1 MSSALALANNNSA
14 LLSYL
19 QGSAPETSPF
29 TYGLTRNVGSYHRQ
43 KKVSVVKTGVAFSSE
58 VRFEL
63 PRWGVMKNLTLR
75 AAITM
80 ASGADTYYFGVLSGI
95 IAKAEIK
102 ARDKV
107 IATIYPETIV
117 DWVKS
122 QPDQAYKMWTD
133 PDHMSLK
140 SNYSAAE
147 YLFDMP
153 LPFSFTERIN
163 TAIMARFAEPLEL
176 VITTPTSTT
185 GISAAPT
192 NVDLTLKLD
201 YLHPGENTLENMKKS
216 SKDAGPKGIP
226 RLQYSTYKENDTSIA
241 ASAAANT
248 DLAITL
254 NCKNPVF
261 RTLIYAHYTGT
272 GDRLQASN
280 IINRI
285 RLQAAGEDLMDFT
298 AAELRQDMVS
308 GPFGD
313 YHLEDD
319 QYSVHS
325 SYDAINQ
332 NASVDVQY
340 NAAASI
346 TTDVNGTQTLI
357 PVTTGKGTEYTVGK
371 WVVINGGTSSDDISL
386 HGVFEVKAT
395 AANSITVDRPF
406 VAAVTPST
414 SVQITELSWDISGQ
428 NTQLK
433 VLDTSKFR
441 VGDIVELNN
450 NCSVSGLS
458 AGVRLQVASIDSA
471 TTLSVGGKHL
481 WKAQYQSPVVPSGTL
496 EKVNSA
502 SDSRNYHDVFVL
514 NHNLTKSG
522 LDQSG
527 FKSLSALP
535 NPQLIISHD
544 ANDAFA
550 VKVSVFHYYNTIE
563 STSGENGQL
572 TIRVLT

>member
-192 NVDLTLKLD
+192 NVDLTLKLV
-201 YLHPGENTLENMKKS
+201 LV
-216 SKDAGPKGIP
+216 GIWSLDP
-226 RLQYSTYKENDTSIA
+226 PDSLFKPV
-241 ASAAANT
+241 ANIEVDIEIVHQKFT
-248 DLAITL
+248 HM
-254 NCKNPVF
+254 NCA
-261 RTLIYAHYTGT
+261 L
-272 GDRLQASN
+272 
-280 IINRI
+280 
-285 RLQAAGEDLMDFT
+285 
-298 AAELRQDMVS
+298 
-308 GPFGD
+308 
-313 YHLEDD
+313 
-319 QYSVHS
+319 
-325 SYDAINQ
+325 
-332 NASVDVQY
+332 
-340 NAAASI
+340 
-346 TTDVNGTQTLI
+346 
-357 PVTTGKGTEYTVGK
+357 
-371 WVVINGGTSSDDISL
+371 VVI
-386 HGVFEVKAT
+386 AT
-395 AANSITVDRPF
+395 IFCTYPE
-406 VAAVTPST
+406 P
-414 SVQITELSWDISGQ
+414 
-428 NTQLK
+428 
-433 VLDTSKFR
+433 
-441 VGDIVELNN
+441 
-450 NCSVSGLS
+450 C
-458 AGVRLQVASIDSA
+458 
-471 TTLSVGGKHL
+471 
-481 WKAQYQSPVVPSGTL
+481 
-496 EKVNSA
+496 
-502 SDSRNYHDVFVL
+502 
-514 NHNLTKSG
+514 
-522 LDQSG
+522 
-527 FKSLSALP
+527 
-535 NPQLIISHD
+535 
-544 ANDAFA
+544 
-550 VKVSVFHYYNTIE
+550 
-563 STSGENGQL
+563 
-572 TIRVLT
+572 